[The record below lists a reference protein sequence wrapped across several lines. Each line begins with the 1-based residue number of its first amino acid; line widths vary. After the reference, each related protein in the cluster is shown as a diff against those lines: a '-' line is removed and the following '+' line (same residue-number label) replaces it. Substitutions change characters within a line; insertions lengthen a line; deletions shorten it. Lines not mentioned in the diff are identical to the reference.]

1 MSPAGTIWTLGHST
15 LAAEDFAALLEPARI
30 ELVADVRRF
39 PVSRRHPQFNRDAL
53 AGTLARSGIGYLHL
67 PGLGGRREPLADSRN
82 TGWREAGFRGYA
94 DYMDTDAFADAI
106 AALLAAAAGKR
117 AALMCAEKDWHGC
130 HRGLVSDYLKVRG
143 FDVVH
148 ILDSGK
154 TEPHPYTRPARIR
167 NGMLSYAAD
176 IPSQARLDLQAGS
189 VALPPGNRPDKVR

>member
-1 MSPAGTIWTLGHST
+1 
-15 LAAEDFAALLEPARI
+15 
-30 ELVADVRRF
+30 
-39 PVSRRHPQFNRDAL
+39 
-53 AGTLARSGIGYLHL
+53 
-67 PGLGGRREPLADSRN
+67 
-82 TGWREAGFRGYA
+82 
-94 DYMDTDAFADAI
+94 MDTDAFADAM

-154 TEPHPYTRPARIR
+154 TEPHPYTKPARIR

-176 IPSQARLDLQAGS
+176 IPSQARLDL
-189 VALPPGNRPDKVR
+189 